1 MRKHNLAYVAFDS
14 AKAKHAVAIADEG
27 REGEVRYLGE
37 IANSPD
43 AIKKLVTKLTQQY
56 GQLHFCYEAGP
67 TGYGLHRQLTE
78 LGHRCDVVAP
88 SMIPKRPGDRVK
100 TNRRDAVMLAKLLR
114 AGELSQIW
122 VPDTVHEAVRDLT
135 RARETAMLDLRQKRQ
150 QLLSFLLRHG
160 RDYPAQKN
168 WTKMHARWLAAQK
181 FAHPAQQIVFQDQI
195 EVINT
200 AQIRLTNL
208 EQKLHEILPSWTMA
222 PVVAAYQALRGV
234 SLLVAT
240 IFVAEVGDVRRFATP
255 QQLMAF
261 LGLVPSERTTGDDV
275 RRGSITKTGN
285 RRARRALIEGAWTYR
300 HPARVSERLQKRI
313 EDLPAAVRTI
323 AWKAQVRLCAR
334 YRRLTSNGKNTA
346 VAATAVAR
354 ELAAFMWAIGHQVEL
369 EKRSPGAGCVVTSD
383 GAAGHTGSARQGP
396 PAAGSS
402 RRQRP
407 AGPSTFGAAQAR

>member
-1 MRKHNLAYVAFDS
+1 MQDLARVLLGWAEHTSMHRGRTMRKYNLAYVAFDS
-14 AKAKHAVAIADEG
+14 AKAKHAVAIAEEG

-37 IANSPD
+37 IANSPE
-43 AIKKLVTKLTQQY
+43 AVKKLATKLAQRY
-56 GQLHFCYEAGP
+56 RQLHFCYEAGP

-88 SMIPKRPGDRVK
+88 TMIPKRSGDRVK
-100 TNRRDAVMLAKLLR
+100 TNRRDAVTLAKLLR
-114 AGELSQIW
+114 AGELSPIW

-150 QLLSFLLRHG
+150 HLLSFLLRHG
-160 RDYPAQKN
+160 RDYPARKN

-195 EVINT
+195 EAINA
-200 AQIRLTNL
+200 AQIRLRDL
-208 EQKLHEILPSWTMA
+208 EQNLCEIVPTWTMA

-240 IFVAEVGDVRRFATP
+240 IFATEVGDVRRFATP

-261 LGLVPSERTTGDDV
+261 LGLVPSERTTGDTV

-285 RRARRALIEGAWTYR
+285 GRARRALIEGAWTYR

-313 EDLPAAVRTI
+313 EGLPLAVRTI

-334 YRRLTSNGKNTA
+334 YRRLMSNGKNAA

-354 ELAAFMWAIGHQVEL
+354 ELAAFMWAIGHQVAPE
-369 EKRSPGAGCVVTSD
+369 
-383 GAAGHTGSARQGP
+383 GP
-396 PAAGSS
+396 SS
-402 RRQRP
+402 R
-407 AGPSTFGAAQAR
+407 AE